1 MFKFLFGRK
10 RVKPFAVFYTLS
22 DGTFVLKAKVYA
34 VDVYAANRSFDNL
47 SPREYRRIPNATQE
61 IK

>member
-22 DGTFVLKAKVYA
+22 DGSFVLKAKVYA
-34 VDVYAANRSFDNL
+34 VDEYSANRYFDKVC
-47 SPREYRRIPNATQE
+47 PVEYRRLPNATQE

>member
-22 DGTFVLKAKVYA
+22 DGSFVLKAQVYA
-34 VDVYAANRSFDNL
+34 VDEYAANRYFDQVC
-47 SPREYRRIPNATQE
+47 PVEYRRLPNATQE